1 MFYGEHVQYRT
12 HSVENK
18 RDTGH
23 NFWRTC
29 SLLFFLLAGEN
40 SVLGFLYFLSKKK
53 DLKIRFFKRGAA
65 VKTRRSVLT
74 YIYIIYNIKRKERR
88 KHHRDNYTHP
98 FPSTFFWLKLKSF
111 LRNSFLEKLFYF
123 LKPPLNTAWEHGNL
137 RNSHKLVPIHSGGV
151 CIFIFIFILFFVLP
165 PPRGVC
171 IF

>member
-1 MFYGEHVQYRT
+1 MRTLEHVLFSFFIGGRKFYAYI
-12 HSVENK
+12 
-18 RDTGH
+18 
-23 NFWRTC
+23 
-29 SLLFFLLAGEN
+29 FFLLAGEN
-40 SVLGFLYFLSKKK
+40 SIRGFPFFPFFCEKNK
-53 DLKIRFFKRGAA
+53 DLKIGFLKYGNAG
-65 VKTRRSVLT
+65 KTRRSVLT